1 MCRFVHLFVFDLL
14 LFCFHICGVFNIFFL
29 LHTHRSSE
37 VEHVLWLFHLCV
49 ARAQT
54 STAFPLDGQVCLFS
68 IFFLS
73 ALSTMHCERVV
84 VYLENVCRRQTQ
96 HFLARFSR
104 ILFALHIRKKR
115 LQRRC
120 ILFMAH
126 RARKECWGV
135 PLTYTHTHNPLHS
148 LPLRHYHFS
157 PPFWRPTL
165 NALPEKIIIEE
176 ESRLSWK
183 LG

>member
-1 MCRFVHLFVFDLL
+1 M
-14 LFCFHICGVFNIFFL
+14 
-29 LHTHRSSE
+29 
-37 VEHVLWLFHLCV
+37 LWLFHLCV

-135 PLTYTHTHNPLHS
+135 PLTYPPTHTHNPLHS